1 MSNVYKKENIKW
13 NVVSEDVFKETM
25 HTVFEA
31 VAETI
36 SKTMGPFGTTT
47 IINEKAQIV
56 TTKDG
61 YNVLKRIRFDDSIA
75 NDILDILHDIVH
87 KVVVSVGDGSTSST
101 VASHALLESITNS
114 SILKKTKHIYSFFL
128 SFLRQGFSV

>member
-1 MSNVYKKENIKW
+1 MANVYKKENIKW
-13 NVVSEDVFKETM
+13 NVVEEDIFKETM

-31 VAETI
+31 VAKTI
-36 SKTMGPFGTTT
+36 SRTMGPFGTTT
-47 IINEKAQIV
+47 IIEEKGQLV

-75 NDILDILHDIVH
+75 NNILDILHDIVH
-87 KVVVSVGDGSTSST
+87 KVVVTVGDGSTTST

-114 SILKKTKHIYSFFL
+114 TILERI
-128 SFLRQGFSV
+128 RR

>member
-114 SILKKTKHIYSFFL
+114 SILKKIRRKDFAEGTL
-128 SFLRQGFSV
+128 V